1 MCESCHYKVLT
12 YLDFKKIKG
21 IKMILCMDI
30 FGNRMN
36 KIYDM

>member
-1 MCESCHYKVLT
+1 MCHKIKYPHGLLEVQ
-12 YLDFKKIKG
+12 KIKG

-30 FGNRMN
+30 FGNRIN